1 MDENR
6 EYCCPVCAA
15 VSEIGG
21 KWKPLILWA
30 LRKDTLRFG
39 EINRLLPTMTHRMLT
54 KQLRELEKDQLVY
67 REVYAEIPPKVE
79 YSLTDKGKSA
89 LPILKAICDWGETH
103 CKDKIC
109 LNVLD

>member
-15 VSEIGG
+15 VSEISG

-54 KQLRELEKDQLVY
+54 T
-67 REVYAEIPPKVE
+67 A
-79 YSLTDKGKSA
+79 S
-89 LPILKAICDWGETH
+89 
-103 CKDKIC
+103 
-109 LNVLD
+109 